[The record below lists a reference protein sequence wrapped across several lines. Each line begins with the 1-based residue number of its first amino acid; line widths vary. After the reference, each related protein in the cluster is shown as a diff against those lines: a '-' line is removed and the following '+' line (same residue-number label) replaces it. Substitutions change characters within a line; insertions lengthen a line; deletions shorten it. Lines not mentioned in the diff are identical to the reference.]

1 MKATKVVDTAA
12 ASSAHVGPATPPP
25 QLEQPRRRRR
35 RGAIALMVLLVVC
48 GAAAAWW
55 AVDRTTVRIAVVAV
69 VEPVAWGQTIQADDL
84 AMVEIVDEPLL
95 TPVPW
100 ADRDSIIGAR
110 ATRDLAAG
118 TLLTRNS
125 TSRTPQVP
133 GEGKALVGVAVR
145 PSQAPVTPLKPGD
158 HVLVVPR
165 AGQAAD
171 ASSAAPGA
179 SQITGIVY
187 AVGSVNSDG
196 ARTVDVIVDNKSA
209 PVLAEAS
216 AAGRIALILIPR
228 EGN

>member
-1 MKATKVVDTAA
+1 MKATKVADTAA
-12 ASSAHVGPATPPP
+12 AATHVGPASPPP

-55 AVDRTTVRIAVVAV
+55 AVDRTTDRIAVVAV
-69 VEPVAWGQTIQADDL
+69 VEPVAWGQAIEADDL

-95 TPVPW
+95 TPVRW
-100 ADRDSIIGAR
+100 ADRDSIIGSR
-110 ATRDLAAG
+110 ATRDLAGG

-133 GEGKALVGVAVR
+133 GEGTALVGVAVR

-165 AGQAAD
+165 AGQAA
-171 ASSAAPGA
+171 AEASAAA
-179 SQITGIVY
+179 SGTGQITGIVY

-196 ARTVDVIVDNKSA
+196 ARTVDVIVDNKAA

-228 EGN
+228 EGS